1 VRQEGSECPGPS
13 RGGRL
18 RDPQVDEAITDAA
31 RELLEEHGIDATSMD
46 AIARR
51 AGVAR
56 ATVYRRW
63 PNKGALIAQLIRDF
77 FPELPVPD
85 RGCVRAEL
93 VDVLAAQL
101 GLLQGKAGRLYPAL
115 GAHAAFSPAAAE
127 ALKEVVDRRRSAIH
141 EVLRRGMGRAQIR
154 QDLDI
159 DLVLSLT
166 WGPVYYRFLGFLS
179 GAGTV
184 ERDFVDRLVDALLE
198 GIAIEPVE
206 DHEAAATTT

>member
-1 VRQEGSECPGPS
+1 MRGRSQWRRSASCFSCRNHGAEWASRVTIQGVLYRRPLLPSCSPGPRAIAAFLAYRWYVRQEGSECPGPS

-77 FPELPVPD
+77 FPE
-85 RGCVRAEL
+85 
-93 VDVLAAQL
+93 
-101 GLLQGKAGRLYPAL
+101 
-115 GAHAAFSPAAAE
+115 
-127 ALKEVVDRRRSAIH
+127 
-141 EVLRRGMGRAQIR
+141 
-154 QDLDI
+154 
-159 DLVLSLT
+159 
-166 WGPVYYRFLGFLS
+166 
-179 GAGTV
+179 
-184 ERDFVDRLVDALLE
+184 
-198 GIAIEPVE
+198 
-206 DHEAAATTT
+206 